1 MAGMLS
7 VLALGMGP
15 SLAGAC
21 DETEAEP
28 ETAGHA
34 AWELAA
40 TELVGLF
47 RGEWSLPAWHVGDP
61 DSGDD
66 ASPIRQATVV

>member
-1 MAGMLS
+1 MLS
-7 VLALGMGP
+7 VLALGTGP

-21 DETEAEP
+21 NETEAEP